1 MGMTL
6 GLTGGIATGKST
18 VVKLFQEYGF
28 PIVDSDIIAREV
40 VEIGTPG
47 LKAISEEFGFDIL
60 QKDGSLD
67 RKALGTI
74 IFSEPEKRIR
84 LNQLLSPFLRA
95 EITKQIKT
103 KKQQANLVIV
113 DIPLLY
119 EGGYEKEVDQVAVVY
134 VPEKIQ
140 IQRLMIRDELT
151 KEEAEKRIASQWSI
165 EEKKTRANIVFD
177 NQKDRA
183 WTKKQVTEW
192 LVTNQFI

>member
-1 MGMTL
+1 MTL

-74 IFSEPEKRIR
+74 IFSEPEQRIR

-192 LVTNQFI
+192 LGTNQFL